1 MTTTL
6 KREQL
11 LELIKESCGAMV
23 QEQIQTA
30 QAQWMERALAP
41 FEALAQR
48 TMTVQ
53 QPVPEKGIRAARVL
67 RVLAGAKG
75 DPMRAAAAYIK
86 WYGEDNVSKAL
97 AASDATAGGFLLQE
111 DIASEVIEYLRP
123 MSVVQKMN
131 PVVVPLDSGTMRMP
145 KVTGGASAGYIAENN
160 NISMTGQTFGQVQLT
175 AKKLAAFVPISND
188 LIRRASMSADAVV
201 RDDLSAALAQ
211 RGDLAF
217 IRGDGTAGSPKG
229 LRYWAPSANVL
240 TMTSTVSL
248 AHTTT
253 DLGLLMLALM
263 NNNVRM
269 LRPGW
274 LFAPRTYVYLTT
286 VRDGNGNFAFRDEMM
301 GGRLWGYPFGVTT
314 QIPINL
320 AVTSTAET
328 EVYFADFADVVI
340 GEATTLLVDASTEA
354 GYYDGSSQ
362 QSAFTLDQTVIRAIQ
377 EHDMAVRHAESIA
390 VIKDCSWT

>member
-1 MTTTL
+1 MPTL
-6 KREQL
+6 TKEQL
-11 LELIKESCGAMV
+11 LDVIKESCGTLVKEHIEA
-23 QEQIQTA
+23 A
-30 QAQWMERALAP
+30 RAQWLEKALAP
-41 FEALAQR
+41 FEALALKTAQAA
-48 TMTVQ
+48 
-53 QPVPEKGIRAARVL
+53 QPLDKGIRAARVL
-67 RVLAGAKG
+67 RCLAGSKG
-75 DPMRAAAAYIK
+75 DPMRAAMAYEK
-86 WYGEDNVSKAL
+86 WYGADTISKAL
-97 AASDATAGGFLLQE
+97 AATDATAGGFLLQ
-111 DIASEVIEYLRP
+111 DDVALEVIEYLRP

-131 PVVVPLDSGTMRMP
+131 PVVVPLDSGTLRMP

-188 LIRRASMSADAVV
+188 LIRRASQSADAVV
-201 RDDLSAALAQ
+201 RDDLAAALAQ

-217 IRGDGTAGSPKG
+217 IRGDGTAGAPKG

-240 TMTSTVSL
+240 TMTTTVSL

-263 NNNVRM
+263 GNNVRM

-301 GGRLWGYPFGVTT
+301 QGRLWGYPYGVTT
-314 QIPINL
+314 QIPITL
-320 AVTSTAET
+320 AVTATGET

-340 GEATTLLVDASTEA
+340 GEATTLLVDASSEA
-354 GYYDGSSQ
+354 GYYDGSAQ
-362 QSAFTLDQTVIRAIQ
+362 QSAFTLDQTVIRAIL
-377 EHDMAVRHAESIA
+377 EHDLVVRHAESVA
-390 VIKDCSWT
+390 VIKDCSWA